1 MQFPFTTILAMTFH
15 FAKRMH
21 MTSVDTIFAVA
32 TPPGRSAIAV
42 IRISGPK
49 ARLSPTLFAANCPAA
64 GQFCLAR
71 LRAGDN
77 VIDEAMILFMAAPKS
92 STGEDVC
99 EIHCHGSIAVIQ
111 LILDI
116 LTKTAG
122 FRLADAGEFTRR
134 AFINRKMD
142 LLSVEGL
149 ADVIEAE
156 TPNQLF
162 QAWSQID
169 GALRGPVS
177 RWRADLISVAAQLEA
192 LIDFADEDLP
202 DHVETRLREHT
213 SALITDIA
221 TILDDDRTG
230 ELIRDGVVVALVGPV
245 NAGKSTILNGLAGR
259 AASIVSN
266 EAGTTRDIVSVRL
279 DLNGV
284 PTSILDTAG
293 LRDTAGTIEAE
304 GIRRSI
310 EAAQHANIVV
320 LIADASSSD
329 WQQDVTHISGRM
341 GGVDLLVLNKIDH
354 GVPAVVPE
362 DAMLMSAKSDTDITK
377 LMMRLGAM
385 IIPHNHAQ
393 NSAII
398 TRLRHRE
405 SLRGASNA
413 LRAGLRQDFH
423 KAPELAAEDF
433 RQAATALGRITGDVD
448 VEELLEKIFSS
459 FCIGK

>member
-1 MQFPFTTILAMTFH
+1 MQANLP
-15 FAKRMH
+15 
-21 MTSVDTIFAVA
+21 VA
-32 TPPGRSAIAV
+32 P
-42 IRISGPK
+42 
-49 ARLSPTLFAANCPAA
+49 
-64 GQFCLAR
+64 
-71 LRAGDN
+71 
-77 VIDEAMILFMAAPKS
+77 
-92 STGEDVC
+92 
-99 EIHCHGSIAVIQ
+99 
-111 LILDI
+111 
-116 LTKTAG
+116 
-122 FRLADAGEFTRR
+122 
-134 AFINRKMD
+134 FINGKMD
-142 LLSVEGL
+142 LLAVEGL

-156 TPNQLF
+156 TPNQLY

-169 GALRGPVS
+169 GALRGPVF

-202 DHVETRLREHT
+202 DHVETTLRQHT

-221 TILDDDRTG
+221 AILDDDRAG

-259 AASIVSN
+259 AAAIVSD

-293 LRDTAGTIEAE
+293 LRDRAGTIEAE

-320 LIADASSSD
+320 LVADASSNH
-329 WQQDVTHISGRM
+329 WQQDVAYISGRM
-341 GGVDLLVLNKIDH
+341 GRVDLLVLNKIDH
-354 GVPAVVPE
+354 GVPAAIPE
-362 DAMLMSAKSDTDITK
+362 DAMLMSAQRYHDITK
-377 LMMRLGAM
+377 LMTRLGAM
-385 IIPHNHAQ
+385 IIPHNQAQ

-398 TRLRHRE
+398 TRLRHRQ
-405 SLRGASNA
+405 SLRDAHDA
-413 LRAGLRQDFH
+413 LCAGLRHDFH

-448 VEELLEKIFSS
+448 VEELLGKIFSS